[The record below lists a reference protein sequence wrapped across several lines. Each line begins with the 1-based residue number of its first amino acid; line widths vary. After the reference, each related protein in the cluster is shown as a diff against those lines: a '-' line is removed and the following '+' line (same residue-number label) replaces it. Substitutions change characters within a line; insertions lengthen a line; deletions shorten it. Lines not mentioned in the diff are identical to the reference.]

1 MSATFRAYYLQLLSD
16 FAMPGSQLQIFQ
28 FSQLVGSRHSSFL
41 VCTGTS
47 IISISMV
54 LDALF
59 LCLFCTA
66 TFFVNTKTIIGPN
79 QVGVNFC
86 CGKNEELVVE
96 GEPIGVSST
105 TDPSKAK
112 AKCVPI
118 TDEEE
123 RSSLEERQIWVGRG
137 DGNGGEMK
145 TLKLLEVRSP

>member
-1 MSATFRAYYLQLLSD
+1 MLN
-16 FAMPGSQLQIFQ
+16 
-28 FSQLVGSRHSSFL
+28 
-41 VCTGTS
+41 
-47 IISISMV
+47 
-54 LDALF
+54 ALI
-59 LCLFCTA
+59 LCLFFTA
-66 TFFVNTKTIIGPN
+66 TSLVNSMTTIGPN

-86 CGKNEELVVE
+86 CGKDEELVVE

-105 TDPSKAK
+105 TDPSKAR

-123 RSSLEERQIWVGRG
+123 RSSLEGRQVWVGRG